1 MKKADLR
8 ILTAELMESYH
19 ANRPAFY
26 TMLDERLLQQRI
38 SFPHLEFV
46 GAECYR
52 ELGPEAALEL
62 AEWLVE
68 RNAMGGYVIAAMVLQ
83 LHLPVDR
90 PLSWE
95 RCADYMVRGNEWYTC
110 DILAERVFGQSLLQ
124 AFEPTV
130 ANLEQCQQHPNDWV
144 QRSVGVAVHLAAKRA
159 IDTTQARRL
168 MDLCMKQATSK
179 SFHVKKG
186 CGWGIETIAKFF
198 PEVAEDYRVAILDDP
213 RVNAWNK
220 WKLKMGFEKG
230 AKRSRPVLDS
240 ARTRPNL
247 GASKQSTTRGS
258 KRANQA
264 VASHT
269 NPQRPGLSPEKIGK
283 DRPELQ
289 ARADIEQLV
298 DAFYTQAI
306 TDPVLGPVF
315 EAAQLDLA
323 AHKPIIVD
331 FWETSIF
338 NANSYQRNAMQVH
351 VDLNATVPLKGEHFE
366 RWLALW
372 ERTVDAMFTGQHA
385 HNAKIRARSIGTIM
399 QVKIRQ
405 SEQ

>member
-1 MKKADLR
+1 MRK
-8 ILTAELMESYH
+8 S
-19 ANRPAFY
+19 AFY

-179 SFHVKKG
+179 SFHVKRAAAGALKPLRS
-186 CGWGIETIAKFF
+186 FS
-198 PEVAEDYRVAILDDP
+198 P
-213 RVNAWNK
+213 RWRK
-220 WKLKMGFEKG
+220 
-230 AKRSRPVLDS
+230 
-240 ARTRPNL
+240 
-247 GASKQSTTRGS
+247 TTGS
-258 KRANQA
+258 
-264 VASHT
+264 
-269 NPQRPGLSPEKIGK
+269 P
-283 DRPELQ
+283 
-289 ARADIEQLV
+289 
-298 DAFYTQAI
+298 
-306 TDPVLGPVF
+306 
-315 EAAQLDLA
+315 
-323 AHKPIIVD
+323 
-331 FWETSIF
+331 FW
-338 NANSYQRNAMQVH
+338 M
-351 VDLNATVPLKGEHFE
+351 
-366 RWLALW
+366 
-372 ERTVDAMFTGQHA
+372 
-385 HNAKIRARSIGTIM
+385 IRR
-399 QVKIRQ
+399 
-405 SEQ
+405 